1 MLGAPRHGKT
11 GHSSSSKSKK
21 FSSLFKDLQSV
32 DNSGGISASLAGR
45 YATALFALAQ
55 EKKAVATVEASMQ
68 NLQQALTES
77 PEFAALTTN
86 GGVPR
91 AAAKAAVA
99 GVAKALKLDPLSSN
113 LLGVLAENRRLSE
126 TNAVAAAFGALAT
139 NFRGEVTANVVS
151 ARALSAAQQK
161 ALSAQL
167 KKRVGSDVKINST
180 VDPSILGGLTIIMGS
195 QMIDSSIKTR
205 LNSLATA
212 MKG

>member
-1 MLGAPRHGKT
+1 
-11 GHSSSSKSKK
+11 
-21 FSSLFKDLQSV
+21 V

-99 GVAKALKLDPLSSN
+99 GVAKALKLDPLSSPLVRDQCSRCRFWRACN
-113 LLGVLAENRRLSE
+113 KFSRRSDRQRRQRPGIVCG
-126 TNAVAAAFGALAT
+126 TAKGAFGPI
-139 NFRGEVTANVVS
+139 EK
-151 ARALSAAQQK
+151 ARRQ
-161 ALSAQL
+161 
-167 KKRVGSDVKINST
+167 RREN
-180 VDPSILGGLTIIMGS
+180 
-195 QMIDSSIKTR
+195 
-205 LNSLATA
+205 
-212 MKG
+212 